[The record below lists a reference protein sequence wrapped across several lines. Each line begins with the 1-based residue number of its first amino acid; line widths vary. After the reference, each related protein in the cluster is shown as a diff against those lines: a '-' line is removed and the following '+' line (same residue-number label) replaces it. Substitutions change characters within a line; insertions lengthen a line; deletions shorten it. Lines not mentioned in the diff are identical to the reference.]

1 MNKEA
6 VTYFQERSKLN
17 EPKDVK
23 IARFSSK
30 LDIIQIGAGGVAAGV
45 GVIIGAPFLIPLGL
59 GYVAFNGVE
68 YVGTKAYI
76 KYRLD
81 HDKKKQAAA
90 GKTLSNVIPF
100 RQSERKSLPQAA

>member
-1 MNKEA
+1 MG
-6 VTYFQERSKLN
+6 TDMERYYQQSRTNN

-30 LDIIQIGAGGVAAGV
+30 LDVLQIGAGGVAAGV
-45 GVIIGAPFLIPLGL
+45 GVIVGAPFLIPLGL

-90 GKTLSNVIPF
+90 STQSNVFQF
-100 RQSERKSLPQAA
+100 RQRERVSLIQAT